1 MNPETTNLAGVLAG
15 FDPAASAATLPTIVG
30 VGLACGLV
38 LWLLGSKVLRPA
50 VAVLGGAIGSAFG
63 IIAPTTLGIMEIG
76 GVPASLVG
84 LGVGALLGM
93 LFALAL
99 YRVVLTFSTGIV
111 FGAAGLMTSLAIYAP
126 GVAPVPEPEVADP
139 VAMVDVAEYLE
150 AVSIVMQDEGS
161 SADAAAGADGGGEPT
176 IQRVV
181 GERAMAFVGATANA
195 VGGYWDAMPERS
207 RLMVLAST
215 VGSLMFGLLLGL
227 IAPERASAVV
237 TASLGSG
244 LWLYCFAWLSAAEG
258 APWVGSL
265 DLGAR
270 GWAIAWAVTAGVGF
284 GAQLLLWSRKKKPKE
299 ASEPSR

>member
-1 MNPETTNLAGVLAG
+1 MNPETTDLAGVLAG

-30 VGLACGLV
+30 VGLACGLL

-50 VAVLGGAIGSAFG
+50 AAVLGGAIGSAFG

-99 YRVVLTFSTGIV
+99 YRAVLTFSTGLV
-111 FGAAGLMTSLAIYAP
+111 FGAAGLMTSLAVYSP
-126 GVAPVPEPEVADP
+126 GVVPIVEPEGGAQMQDP
-139 VAMVDVAEYLE
+139 VTMVDPGLYVEAAAMV
-150 AVSIVMQDEGS
+150 MQNDG
-161 SADAAAGADGGGEPT
+161 AGEDSDGAT

-227 IAPERASAVV
+227 VAPERASAVV

-244 LWLYCFAWLSAAEG
+244 LWLYCFAWLSVAEN
-258 APWVGSL
+258 APWAGSL
-265 DLGAR
+265 NLGAR
-270 GWAIAWAVTAGVGF
+270 GWAIAWAVTAAVGF
-284 GAQLLLWSRKKKPKE
+284 GAQLLLWSGKKKPKE
-299 ASEPSR
+299 AVEAV

>member
-1 MNPETTNLAGVLAG
+1 MNPETTDIAGLLAG

-30 VGLACGLV
+30 VGLACGLL

-63 IIAPTTLGIMEIG
+63 ILAPTTLGIMEVG

-99 YRVVLTFSTGIV
+99 YRAVLTFSTGIV
-111 FGAAGLMTSLAIYAP
+111 FGAAGLMTSLAIYSP
-126 GVAPVPEPEVADP
+126 GVVPGAGPDAVALPQDP
-139 VAMVDVAEYLE
+139 VTMVDTAVYIE
-150 AVSIVMQDEGS
+150 AASMVIQDDGS
-161 SADAAAGADGGGEPT
+161 AGGGDGPT
-176 IQRVV
+176 IEQVV
-181 GERAMAFVGATANA
+181 GDRALAFVGATADA
-195 VGGYWDAMPERS
+195 IGGYWEAMPERS

-215 VGSLMFGLLLGL
+215 VGSLAFGLLLGL
-227 IAPERASAVV
+227 IAPQRASAVV

-244 LWLYCFAWLSAAEG
+244 LWLYCFAWLSAAEN
-258 APWVGSL
+258 APWASSL

-270 GWAIAWAVTAGVGF
+270 GWAIAWAVTAAVGF
-284 GAQLLLWSRKKKPKE
+284 GAQLLLWSGKKKKPKE
-299 ASEPSR
+299 ASDSS